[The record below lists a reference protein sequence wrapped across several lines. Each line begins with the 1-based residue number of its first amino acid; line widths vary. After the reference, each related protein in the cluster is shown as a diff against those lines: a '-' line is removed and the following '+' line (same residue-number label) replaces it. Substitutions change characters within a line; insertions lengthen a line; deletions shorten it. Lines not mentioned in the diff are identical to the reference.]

1 MRSFSD
7 PQDFRKVL
15 LSLDPQVFHSALLS
29 GNVLSALVSSSLEGV
44 SSALRLHSCAE
55 SVNLALLALLGLI
68 SSLHNNSLFPVR

>member
-1 MRSFSD
+1 MRTLSD
-7 PQDFRKVL
+7 PQNSRKIFL
-15 LSLDPQVFHSALLS
+15 FLDPQVFHSALLS

>member
-15 LSLDPQVFHSALLS
+15 LSLDPQVFHGALLS

-44 SSALRLHSCAE
+44 FSALRLHSRAE